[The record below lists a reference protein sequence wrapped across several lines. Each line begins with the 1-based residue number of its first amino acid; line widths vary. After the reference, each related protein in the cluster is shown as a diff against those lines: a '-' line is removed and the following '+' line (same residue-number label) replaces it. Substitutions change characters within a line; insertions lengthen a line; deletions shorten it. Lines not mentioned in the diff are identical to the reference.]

1 MPSDSSSSPRPS
13 RRDHPGVPPALLAY
27 VGPLILFALFLI
39 LTPAVRSPESPSLWL
54 RAPEY
59 WLYPL
64 QAVVCL
70 AALAFWWRHY
80 RFDWAA
86 RPNALVLGALAGVVA
101 LGVWI
106 APGPLL
112 GQPPRTTDGFDPTP
126 LLARPALYWLVLL
139 GRFLR
144 LVVAVPL
151 VEEIFWR
158 GFLLRYLTPA
168 GERDFVRA
176 PYVFTPLSFGV
187 VSVMFMLE
195 HTRPDWP
202 AALLVG
208 ALYNALAI
216 RTQSLGACVLAHAV
230 TNAGLGAYVLATRQW
245 GYW

>member
-1 MPSDSSSSPRPS
+1 M
-13 RRDHPGVPPALLAY
+13 PPAPLSPPPAAAGDRAPGFSPALIAH
-27 VGPLILFALFLI
+27 VGPLILFSLFLI
-39 LTPAVRSPESPSLWL
+39 AAPALRSPDSASPWL

-70 AALAFWWRHY
+70 GAMAWWWRHY
-80 RFDWAA
+80 RFEPRPAA
-86 RPNALVLGALAGVVA
+86 LGLGAAAGVLA
-101 LGVWI
+101 LGIWI
-106 APGPLL
+106 APVALFGAA
-112 GQPPRTTDGFDPTP
+112 PRTGEGFDPTP
-126 LLARPALYWLVLL
+126 LLDQPGVYWTVLA

-151 VEEIFWR
+151 VEEVFWR

-176 PYVFTPLSFGV
+176 PYAFTPLSFAV

-195 HTRPDWP
+195 HSRPDWP

-208 ALYNALAI
+208 ALYSLLAI
-216 RTQSLGACVLAHAV
+216 RTGSLGACVLAHAV

-245 GYW
+245 GFW